1 MKQEKK
7 PGMRIMYGF
16 SNSEKTVY
24 SYMTLVDLFNVQICN
39 YDGDSVIYAEVEVS
53 TPNNFDLLYEKI
65 LEQAR
70 AKGYDVNNICFVN
83 GETGK
88 EVKSYD

>member
-1 MKQEKK
+1 
-7 PGMRIMYGF
+7 MRIEYGF
-16 SNSEKTVY
+16 FKSGKTVY
-24 SYMTLVDLFNVQICN
+24 AYMTLVDLFNVQICN
-39 YDGDSVIYAEVEVS
+39 YDGDPVIYAEVEAS
-53 TPNNFDLLYEKI
+53 TPNNFDVLYEMI

-70 AKGYDVNNICFVN
+70 AKGYDVNNMWFVN

>member
-7 PGMRIMYGF
+7 PGMRIMYGRI
-16 SNSEKTVY
+16 ETYKKVY
-24 SYMTLVDLFNVQICN
+24 AYMTMVDLNNHQRCYYN
-39 YDGDSVIYAEVEVS
+39 SDAVIYVELDATV
-53 TPNNFDLLYEKI
+53 PNVFDVLYEMV